1 MDGAAVKECLE
12 DLIAVHDRAP
22 GDLKIAS
29 IEADG
34 QTVTITTSEPSPAFI
49 NYLSDPYGCI
59 IDMQVPEKDGIVVG
73 TGPFIATKVTENEMD
88 LVKNENYWGGDV
100 KTDEV
105 VVKSFVDG
113 DTLTAALQTGEL
125 DATYGLPY
133 ASYPLFEN
141 NSAYAISYSETSRQF
156 FGKMNYN
163 RPIMQDEAVRK
174 AITMGIDKEGFV
186 DPDRLAEAVDE
197 ETTLISVM
205 HVNNEV
211 GSIQPLAAVAEKKKN
226 ALLHSDCVQSLGK
239 LPIPTEV
246 LDLASFSA
254 HKIHGPKGMGALY
267 KAGSLHIIPQQT
279 GGGQEKG
286 LRSGTENV
294 PGIAGFGLAASMAA
308 ESMDERCTQIAAM
321 RDYLRRGILDEI
333 PDVRINTPDHD
344 AVCCILNVSFLGTRG
359 EVILHTLE
367 QQGIYVSTGSACSSH
382 AKTRG
387 SHVLRA
393 MGLSGE
399 AIEGA
404 IRFSLSAYNTKEDI
418 EQTVDALKKAVH
430 RFRHLGGFR

>member
-1 MDGAAVKECLE
+1 MTNLMCRLMREDYGNPSSLHHMGLAAERHVKQARRSLARAVGCRAEEIVFTSCGTESDNLAIRGIAEARRRAGRRLVTTAIEHPAVLE
-12 DLIAVHDRAP
+12 TFAAL
-22 GDLKIAS
+22 
-29 IEADG
+29 
-34 QTVTITTSEPSPAFI
+34 
-49 NYLSDPYGCI
+49 
-59 IDMQVPEKDGIVVG
+59 
-73 TGPFIATKVTENEMD
+73 ENEG
-88 LVKNENYWGGDV
+88 Y
-100 KTDEV
+100 
-105 VVKSFVDG
+105 
-113 DTLTAALQTGEL
+113 
-125 DATYGLPY
+125 
-133 ASYPLFEN
+133 
-141 NSAYAISYSETSRQF
+141 ETCIV
-156 FGKMNYN
+156 G
-163 RPIMQDEAVRK
+163 V
-174 AITMGIDKEGFV
+174 DKEGFV

-254 HKIHGPKGMGALY
+254 HKIHGPKGMGALC